1 MGLEFKESAYV
12 LSAKNGRVLRTN
24 MVFNL
29 TIGFQDV
36 KDEKGPCVA
45 LFYM

>member
-12 LSAKNGRVLRTN
+12 LSAKHSRVLRSN

-29 TIGFQDV
+29 SIGFHDV
-36 KDEKGPCVA
+36 SDDKSG
-45 LFYM
+45 